1 MGEGEGWPNES
12 AKSVG
17 FYSLFATGHVLCSK
31 KVVLRGRGDT
41 QVHSLS
47 VFTVLRGPRA
57 TRPEG
62 GEIET
67 NMTKSEFF
75 IEFS

>member
-1 MGEGEGWPNES
+1 MKVLNVFVFETFS
-12 AKSVG
+12 QQD
-17 FYSLFATGHVLCSK
+17 LCSK

-41 QVHSLS
+41 QVHSLF

-62 GEIET
+62 AEIET
-67 NMTKSEFF
+67 SMTKSDFF